1 MDNKKIFN
9 LKAIIIICGIAAI
22 VYLVTDKINNK
33 VTTNTV
39 SNVAI
44 ENTVSNNK
52 TAGNYTDRVNEVL
65 ADEKEIER
73 KWLIDK
79 NKIPYDLNKKDVEV
93 FDIQQT
99 YFSFDPEMRVRNYNN
114 GQAYEMTVKLNMT
127 IDGLV
132 RDETN
137 YNITKEQYDNLVK
150 KKEGITIHK
159 TRYQFYEDG
168 EVIAIDIFHDDL
180 DGLAYMEIEF
190 ASIEESDAYG
200 NPDWV
205 IKDVT
210 ADINYKNGHLARYGI
225 PEYN

>member
-1 MDNKKIFN
+1 MLKKIIF
-9 LKAIIIICGIAAI
+9 I
-22 VYLVTDKINNK
+22 VIGVVLLFIGGFSLYKFLTKENPDKDPGYDKRIK
-33 VTTNTV
+33 EIL
-39 SNVAI
+39 S
-44 ENTVSNNK
+44 
-52 TAGNYTDRVNEVL
+52 
-65 ADEKEIER
+65 DEKEIER

-79 NKIPYDLNKKDVEV
+79 DKIPYNLKGNNVDV

-99 YFSFDPEMRVRNYNN
+99 YICFDPEMRVRNYNN

-127 IDGLV
+127 RDGLV

-137 YNITKEQYDNLVK
+137 YEITKEQYDNLVK
-150 KKEGITIHK
+150 KKEGNTIHK

-190 ASIEESDAYG
+190 ASIEESNAYG

-210 ADINYKNGHLARYGI
+210 ADINYKNGHLARFGI